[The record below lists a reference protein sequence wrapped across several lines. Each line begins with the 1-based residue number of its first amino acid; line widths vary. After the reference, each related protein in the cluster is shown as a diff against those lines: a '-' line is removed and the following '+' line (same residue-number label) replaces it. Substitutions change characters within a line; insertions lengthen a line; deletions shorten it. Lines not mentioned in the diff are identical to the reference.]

1 MLANFRQFRQA
12 GSILSTLLIL
22 LCAGLCGQQGMAQ
35 ALAQSSIQSLEGRWE
50 GTVTVNDAAIP
61 FRLDLGWKGNIL
73 QATLFNGEVR
83 QTSTSA
89 NFEKGVLRI
98 KFDQFLTK
106 IVANLKD
113 GQLAGHV
120 QLRNDKD
127 GAGNLFTASRYRP
140 EGPEGN
146 EKAQVPSIEG
156 LWIVPR
162 ETNKGEKSWRLVV
175 SQKGAEVSAA
185 ILRIDG
191 DTGSLTG
198 RWRKDRFVL
207 GHFDAS
213 RPLRLEITP
222 GAEGAL
228 DLLLAGG
235 GPNRGRLVAY
245 RPDVA
250 RAKGIEDPTNP
261 WTHTTVRDANEVFT
275 FRFPDLNGKLVTNT
289 DERFTN
295 KALLVVVT
303 GTWCPNC
310 HDEARYLVE
319 LDRQYRSRGLEI
331 VALDF
336 EEPEQQEEL
345 TRAKAFVRKYGIEYT
360 CLLAGAPAELAEKVP
375 QALHLNTWPATFFIG
390 RDGRVKAIHAG
401 FAAPASGPFHD
412 QLRREYTEQI
422 ERLLREADISR
433 LSMASESGAR

>member
-1 MLANFRQFRQA
+1 MLTNFRRSRQTV
-12 GSILSTLLIL
+12 STFSALLML
-22 LCAGLCGQQGMAQ
+22 LCAALCGRQGMAQ
-35 ALAQSSIQSLEGRWE
+35 DPTQASARSLEGRWE

-61 FRLDLGWKGNIL
+61 FRLDLGRKGNLL

-89 NFEKGVLRI
+89 SFEKDLLRI
-98 KFDQFLTK
+98 RFDHYLTR
-106 IVANLKD
+106 IVAHLQD
-113 GQLAGHV
+113 GQLTGRV
-120 QLRNDKD
+120 QLRNDKE
-127 GAGNLFTASRYRP
+127 GAGSRFTASRYRP
-140 EGPEGN
+140 EVIETAN
-146 EKAQVPSIEG
+146 LPSIEG

-162 ETNKGEKSWRLVV
+162 ETSKGEKSWRLVV
-175 SQKGAEVSAA
+175 SQKGPELSAA

-191 DTGSLTG
+191 DTGALTG
-198 RWRKDRFVL
+198 RWQKDRFVL

-213 RPLRLEITP
+213 RPLRLEIAPT
-222 GAEGAL
+222 AEGSL

-235 GPNRGRLVAY
+235 GPNRGRLTAY

-250 RAKGIEDPTNP
+250 RARGIEDPSNP
-261 WTHTTVRDANEVFT
+261 WTHTTVRDPNELFT
-275 FRFPDLNGKLVTNT
+275 FRFPDLDGKLVANT

-319 LDRQYRSRGLEI
+319 LDRQYRHRGLEI

-345 TRAKAFVRKYGIEYT
+345 TRAKAFVRKYGVEFPY
-360 CLLAGAPAELAEKVP
+360 LLAGAPAELHEKIP
-375 QALHLNTWPATFFIG
+375 QALNLNTWPATFFIG
-390 RDGRVKAIHAG
+390 RDGRVKAVHAG

-433 LSMASESGAR
+433 LSAPSETGGR